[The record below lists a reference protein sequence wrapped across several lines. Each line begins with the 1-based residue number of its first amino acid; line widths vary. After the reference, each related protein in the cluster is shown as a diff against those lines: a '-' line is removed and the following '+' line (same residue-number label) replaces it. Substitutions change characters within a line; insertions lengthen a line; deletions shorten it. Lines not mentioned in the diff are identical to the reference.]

1 MKWIKE
7 NDRKSSLEDQGEK
20 MAFLWWDK
28 EYEVTKEGRW
38 LLFAAGGYIG
48 EVKGCDFM
56 ERKKA
61 EEQALEMLINHN
73 KELIK
78 RYEKG
83 KKCYR
88 QKKSND
94 TSTA

>member
-7 NDRKSSLEDQGEK
+7 NDRKVNLEDQGEK

-28 EYEVTKEGRW
+28 EYEVINEGRW
-38 LLFAAGGYIG
+38 LLFIAGGYVE
-48 EVKGCDFM
+48 EVKGCGFT
-56 ERKKA
+56 ERTKA
-61 EEQALEMLINHN
+61 EEQALEMLINHH
-73 KELIK
+73 KELAK

-88 QKKSND
+88 QKKLND
-94 TSTA
+94 TSTV